1 MREDIKILQNWSYK
15 IENLNTDSLFI
26 GQETKDIDNSVCKII
41 DKTPNSVCVFIKKKP
56 KLVDKKS
63 KKAVIDVDSKTKDL
77 YKDELDEDEFKD
89 KISRG
94 IDSNQWF
101 TVSDFYK
108 RFKI

>member
-1 MREDIKILQNWSYK
+1 MEIPI
-15 IENLNTDSLFI
+15 SLSI
-26 GQETKDIDNSVCKII
+26 GQEIKDIDNTVCKIV

-63 KKAVIDVDSKTKDL
+63 KKAVVDVETKTKDL

-89 KISRG
+89 KISKG
-94 IDSNQWF
+94 IDCNQWF